1 MDDEPKEQPP
11 AFSDEEEEDN
21 NNNDVNNVNNQNEQ
35 TKQSFDDFEFG
46 EFSSSQQYRN
56 FTMDYD
62 LDSKIV
68 YINPSKE
75 VQAINSFVFTFTR

>member
-1 MDDEPKEQPP
+1 MEDIRDRLDNQDDSEQTVN
-11 AFSDEEEEDN
+11 DN
-21 NNNDVNNVNNQNEQ
+21 NINSENVKGTVELF
-35 TKQSFDDFEFG
+35 TL